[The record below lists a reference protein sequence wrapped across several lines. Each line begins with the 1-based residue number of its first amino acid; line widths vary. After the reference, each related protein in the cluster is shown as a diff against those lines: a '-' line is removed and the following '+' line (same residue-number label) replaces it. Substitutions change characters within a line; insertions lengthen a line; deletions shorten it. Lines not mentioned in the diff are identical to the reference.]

1 MQSEAL
7 PFERGLL
14 SKNHK
19 FSANDVVILTLQP
32 RGSGDFFGAHTL
44 PNNKLAVSIEARVL
58 NTGPTYVDVALPMGS
73 FEVAFGPAP
82 NNRGPSGKGD
92 PNLRIRVDRFFS
104 NVPYMR
110 GVAAISKLTSLP
122 KTVIQSDASEP
133 KKETISMDSIIRKL
147 ILTTYTFT
155 DPSSARYQDPTFCNI
170 ADLNRLISKPPL
182 PNSASLASQ
191 AMALIQS
198 SSRFRKFNSSQM
210 KAIGAALTRR
220 VTLIQGPPGTG
231 KTACAGAIA
240 FGFAYQCRSISLNS
254 KVLACAFSN
263 VGADNLAAEMIRLGL
278 RVVRI
283 GKASAV
289 TESLWDFTLDAAIDR
304 DPDARQALLD
314 AAIATSSLS
323 RGSAVKEDREV
334 AMLRRE
340 MATRSVKASIEAC
353 NVAATKALREADVI
367 ICTSIGAADPRLLSA
382 CGIVTEEETSYDKKL
397 STNSDIHPG
406 DRRPLAPHG
415 FDGLP
420 SLTLP
425 FTIVD
430 EACQSVEPANLI
442 PITST
447 DSCRSLVLL
456 GDPCQLPPTVKSDI
470 TGNSPLST
478 SLMARLGKLL
488 FFPILFMIFLYVNFF
503 DTCCYLS
510 H

>member
-1 MQSEAL
+1 
-7 PFERGLL
+7 
-14 SKNHK
+14 
-19 FSANDVVILTLQP
+19 
-32 RGSGDFFGAHTL
+32 
-44 PNNKLAVSIEARVL
+44 
-58 NTGPTYVDVALPMGS
+58 
-73 FEVAFGPAP
+73 
-82 NNRGPSGKGD
+82 
-92 PNLRIRVDRFFS
+92 
-104 NVPYMR
+104 MR

-133 KKETISMDSIIRKL
+133 KKETISLDSIIRKL
-147 ILTTYTFT
+147 ILTTYSFT
-155 DPSSARYQDPTFCNI
+155 DPSSARYQDPTYCNI

-198 SSRFRKFNSSQM
+198 SSRFRKFNPSQM

-220 VTLIQGPPGTG
+220 VTG

-240 FGFAYQCRSISLNS
+240 FGFAYQCRSISLNA

-323 RGSAVKEDREV
+323 RGSVVKEDREV
-334 AMLRRE
+334 AILRRE

-367 ICTSIGAADPRLLSA
+367 ICTSIGAADPRLLTA
-382 CGIVTEEETSYDKKL
+382 CGIVTGEETNYDKKL
-397 STNSDIHPG
+397 SNSDIQPG
-406 DRRPLAPHG
+406 DRIPLAP
-415 FDGLP
+415 DGLP
-420 SLTLP
+420 SLILP

-488 FFPILFMIFLYVNFF
+488 FLPLFLYVNVF
-503 DTCCYLS
+503 
-510 H
+510 